1 MAGNKNSGRVHQ
13 DRPFRDALV
22 LELEL
27 AAGDKSKLRK
37 VARSLVKKAE
47 GGDIQAM
54 KEVADR
60 VDGKAAQS
68 LTVGGD
74 SDNPLQLEYIE
85 RRIVKADK

>member
-1 MAGNKNSGRVHQ
+1 MAGNKNSGRVHH

-27 AAGDKSKLRK
+27 AAKDKSKLRR
-37 VARSLVKKAE
+37 VAKSLVKKAID
-47 GGDIQAM
+47 GDIQAM

-68 LTVGGD
+68 LTVAGD
-74 SDNPLQLEYIE
+74 QDNPLQFEYIE
-85 RRIVKADK
+85 RRIVKPK